1 MLDCFAIFTKAGL
14 LNFLYSPFLDQS
26 QSLLLLNKFIENELV
41 DKTTS
46 PVNNSLYEYRSMKN
60 AIIVALYPKE
70 LFDVAYIPLLL
81 DNLQIYLKEKA
92 VFGRRNIEGFDEK
105 VFQEFLELA
114 EFEASRTA
122 YPQSRKQ
129 KKEDEKKKS
138 SKGDGGRKWGLGKE
152 EIKALDYSKKSSTP
166 TSSASS
172 TAEIIS
178 LKAELEDLQMSA
190 SLKQQQQ
197 NQKSLF
203 WNAFQSVAGGKV
215 LESNELTAPLRQ
227 LSDHLV
233 SKNVAPAVASL
244 ICTNV
249 EENLVG
255 KKTSAFQS
263 LKSMVMEDAE
273 SVIKSLIASESASQL
288 LGEIKR
294 HCANSE
300 IYSLAFVGVNG
311 VGKSTSLAKVASWLL
326 NNGLKVLIV
335 AGDTFRAGAVEQ
347 LKKHVLNLKGAHGD
361 KVDLFEKGYGKDAA
375 VITPAAQAF
384 AKTSG
389 FNVVLIDTA
398 GRMPTNPQLMQALSD
413 LVEKSSPNRIIFVGE
428 ALAGNE
434 AITQITN
441 FNSSISPA
449 KIDCLLV
456 SKFDTV
462 DDKVGAVLNMCH
474 TARAPVLFVGAGQTY
489 DDLKTLSPSLVM
501 QYLLQ

>member
-1 MLDCFAIFTKAGL
+1 
-14 LNFLYSPFLDQS
+14 
-26 QSLLLLNKFIENELV
+26 
-41 DKTTS
+41 
-46 PVNNSLYEYRSMKN
+46 MKN
-60 AIIVALYPKE
+60 SIIVALYPKE
-70 LFDVAYIPLLL
+70 LFAEVAYIPILLG
-81 DNLQIYLKEKA
+81 NLQIYLEEKV
-92 VFGRRNIEGFDEK
+92 VFGRCNIEGFEEK
-105 VFQEFLELA
+105 VFLEFLELA
-114 EFEASRTA
+114 EFEASRTSN
-122 YPQSRKQ
+122 PQSRKQ

-138 SKGDGGRKWGLGKE
+138 LKGDGGRKWGLDKE
-152 EIKALDYSKKSSTP
+152 EIRALDYSKKSSTP
-166 TSSASS
+166 TSSTSS
-172 TAEIIS
+172 TAEIS
-178 LKAELEDLQMSA
+178 LRSELEDLQMSA

-215 LESNELTAPLRQ
+215 LESSELKTPLRQ

-244 ICTNV
+244 ICANV

-375 VITPAAQAF
+375 VIAPAAQAF

-441 FNSSISPA
+441 FNRSISPA